1 MMIRSTW
8 HDFSRSDTK
17 LESRSMS
24 HRPPVTATL
33 YDNVTVTGTW
43 IETDYSDPIISYEKY
58 KRIINNV
65 TLAVPH
71 PGKITCPPRP
81 DKSRP

>member
-1 MMIRSTW
+1 
-8 HDFSRSDTK
+8 
-17 LESRSMS
+17 MS
-24 HRPPVTATL
+24 NRPPVTATL

-43 IETDYSDPIISYEKY
+43 INTEYSDPMTRYEEY

-71 PGKITCPPRP
+71 PGKLPLQLGKQKCPA
-81 DKSRP
+81 

>member
-1 MMIRSTW
+1 MALRSNWTE
-8 HDFSRSDTK
+8 FGRNNTG
-17 LESRSMS
+17 LEGRYMDE
-24 HRPPVTATL
+24 RPRVTATL

-43 IETDYSDPIISYEKY
+43 INQNYSDPMDSYEKY

-71 PGKITCPPRP
+71 PGKFVCNP
-81 DKSRP
+81 